1 MQEKKRVIKI
11 TNKSDSATGATT
23 TSSSASSTTAKKVSH
38 SPSTSSNSPNRKV
51 SIVPM
56 HFIMKGI
63 GKTVTYHIPYSGF
76 LSRIKLVTKI
86 NETTL
91 ILAYGIFRDN

>member
-1 MQEKKRVIKI
+1 MMQEKKRVIKI

-63 GKTVTYHIPYSGF
+63 GNTVTYYIVSITEI
-76 LSRIKLVTKI
+76 LTNCIKI
-86 NETTL
+86 
-91 ILAYGIFRDN
+91 